1 MAEQGYPSYLTPG
14 ESVDP
19 IGAQDFMV
27 RMILGK
33 MGTATLVKVVSCTNA
48 GGLSPVGFVDV
59 QPLVNQV
66 DGAGV
71 PVPHGVVHGLPY
83 FRLQGGANAVIIDP
97 QAGDIGVCVFASRDI
112 SSVKANKGQA
122 NPGSFRQFDMAD
134 GMYFGGM
141 LNGTPSQYVQF
152 SGSGITIT
160 SPTAITLNAPT
171 ITMNASTSIT
181 ATAPQNTINSTTTIN
196 GPLTQ
201 GTGSAGGGAT
211 MQGPLTVN
219 EDVTAQGTSVHT
231 HVHSG
236 VQSGGSN
243 TGEPV

>member
-1 MAEQGYPSYLTPG
+1 MADQSSYGFMYPDAGTTPAA
-14 ESVDP
+14 
-19 IGAQDFMV
+19 AQEFV
-27 RMILGK
+27 TRMILG
-33 MGTATLVKVVSCTNA
+33 GANTATIVKIITCTNS
-48 GGLSPVGFVDV
+48 GGLSPVGLVDV

-66 DGAGV
+66 DGNNQAV
-71 PVPHGVVHGLPY
+71 PLAVILDVPY

-97 QAGDIGVCVFASRDI
+97 QPGDIGIAVFADHDI
-112 SSVKANKGQA
+112 SSVKANKAQA
-122 NPGSFRQFDMAD
+122 NPGSSRRFDMAD
-134 GMYFGGM
+134 GLYIGGV
-141 LNGTPSQYVQF
+141 LNGAPSQYVQF
-152 SGSGITIT
+152 SGAGITIT

-181 ATAPQNTINSTTTIN
+181 ATAPSSTINSNTTIN
-196 GPLTQ
+196 GPLQQ

>member
-1 MAEQGYPSYLTPG
+1 MTEQGYPSYLTPG
-14 ESVDP
+14 ESADP
-19 IGAQDFMV
+19 VGAQEFMV

-33 MGTATLVKVVSCTNA
+33 MATATLVKVVACTNS
-48 GGLSPVGFVDV
+48 GSVSPVGFVDV
-59 QPLVNQV
+59 QPLVNQL
-66 DGAGV
+66 DGAGKAF
-71 PVPHGVVHGLPY
+71 PHGVIYNLLY

-97 QAGDIGVCVFASRDI
+97 QPGDIGMAAFANRDI
-112 SSVKANKGQA
+112 SSVKANKSQS

-141 LNGTPSQYVQF
+141 LNATPSQYVQF

-181 ATAPQNTINSTTTIN
+181 ATAPNSTINSSTTIN
-196 GPLTQ
+196 GPLAQ

-219 EDVTAQGTSVHT
+219 EDVTASGTSVHT

-243 TGEPV
+243 TGGPV